1 MDGIKGIENLFYI
14 VIDGEDIPVGCLTG
28 SPISKDVQM
37 IETTTRENEGW
48 ITELPTNQS
57 YTIQLDGLMV
67 QDDEDSGNT
76 IFSYRRLR
84 QIKRNKELITWK
96 RKTLNGYYI
105 DSGKAHITNIS
116 DADTAGEFI
125 TFSATL
131 KGFGRPE
138 ESSDITYILGNGNEI
153 YTHPDEVTLIQIN
166 DN

>member
-28 SPISKDVQM
+28 SPMSEDVQT

-67 QDDEDSGNT
+67 KDDEDSGNT

-116 DADTAGEFI
+116 DAETAGEFI

-138 ESSDITYILGNGNEI
+138 EDFIRKGLGIEEILITNNEKGISRYGNTN
-153 YTHPDEVTLIQIN
+153 
-166 DN
+166 